1 MTAFGF
7 RWYGPEDAV
16 TLEHIRQIPPVT
28 ELVTSLYHIPAGAL
42 WPEEDIAARAAQSAA
57 V

>member
-16 TLEHIRQIPPVT
+16 TLEHIRLSPPLRV
-28 ELVTSLYHIPAGAL
+28 VFPSI
-42 WPEEDIAARAAQSAA
+42 
-57 V
+57 

>member
-1 MTAFGF
+1 MTTFGF

-28 ELVTSLYHIPAGAL
+28 VNLFYLKMILIKVL
-42 WPEEDIAARAAQSAA
+42 
-57 V
+57 